1 MPEISGLAF
10 IDLDPRI
17 YGDPVNQISL
27 RLSK

>member
-1 MPEISGLAF
+1 MPEISRLAF